1 MSVSVGLISPKSDI
15 GYMGVSMPALAGLTA
30 PWQKSG
36 MIAPMLAGSS
46 VPE

>member
-1 MSVSVGLISPKSDI
+1 MNVLVGLISPKSNI
-15 GYMGVSMPALAGLTA
+15 GYIGASTPALAGLTA

-36 MIAPMLAGSS
+36 MVVPMLAGSS